1 MAKGQIKQAQAKI
14 NQEQFEN
21 LCRMQCIE
29 DEIVAWFKISRPT
42 LTRWCNETYGEDFL
56 HTRKRLAAEGT
67 ASLRRAQFYK
77 ATTGKMDTTMLIW
90 LGKQYLGQTDKIE
103 AENVEKVQIVNDV
116 KCEPTDR

>member
-1 MAKGQIKQAQAKI
+1 MAKGQVKQAQVKI
-14 NQEQFEN
+14 DQVEFEK
-21 LCRMQCIE
+21 LCSMQCTRE
-29 DEIVAWFKISRPT
+29 EIYSWFGVSKET
-42 LTRWCNETYGEDFL
+42 LLRWCKNTYDTDFETAFKKFSDKG
-56 HTRKRLAAEGT
+56 KV
-67 ASLRRAQFYK
+67 SLRRAQLYK